1 MILDINKIKEDL
13 KSTIDYYL
21 NHNKANI
28 NYIDG
33 VGYSCYEIN
42 KYKDF
47 KIDRLVDNLD
57 RLEEKAVRAL
67 FNELYTD
74 NIISI
79 RIINKYTLVLLIM
92 DRYPVLDEYK
102 YYLYSNEPFMSC
114 LTSDDNIVTE
124 YREAIIDLGGYHD

>member
-1 MILDINKIKEDL
+1 MILNINKIKEDL

-42 KYKDF
+42 KF
-47 KIDRLVDNLD
+47 GDNN
-57 RLEEKAVRAL
+57 LEGLQEKAIRAL
-67 FNELYTD
+67 FSELYTD
-74 NIISI
+74 NLISI

-92 DRYPVLDEYK
+92 DRYPIIDEYK

-114 LTSDDNIVTE
+114 LTIDDTIVTE
-124 YREAIIDLGGYHD
+124 FRETIIDLGGYHD